1 MDKTIVEFGDQV
13 TDPLTGFKG
22 TVVAI
27 TQWMYGCR
35 RITIQPKGL
44 DKDGKTIEALAF
56 DEPGL
61 KVTKRANVPAVVKER
76 RAATGGPRPEV
87 HRAEIKA

>member
-1 MDKTIVEFGDQV
+1 MDNTIVDFGDQV
-13 TDPLTGFKG
+13 TDPCTGFKG

-27 TQWMYGCR
+27 TQWLYGCR

-44 DKDGKTIEALAF
+44 DQDGKTIEALTF

-61 KVTKRANVPAVVKER
+61 KVTKRANVPVAVKKR

-87 HRAEIKA
+87 RRAEIKI

>member
-1 MDKTIVEFGDQV
+1 MDETVVDFGDQV

-35 RITIQPKGL
+35 RITIRPKGL
-44 DKDGKTIEALAF
+44 DKAGKTIESISV

-61 KVTKRANVPAVVKER
+61 KVTKRANVPAAVKKR